1 MRKCISRYFLTFGLI
16 TIGTMIVLFLQL
28 QWAEQSQSAGQNSN
42 NQPNMKVEISERS
55 PAVTVGSEV
64 SEEETFESLM
74 RERREVMRAACQ
86 QEGLDKA
93 GEDDLHR
100 INPWEYLINKR
111 YNVVWC
117 NVFKSASSSWM
128 FIFNLL
134 AGYSE
139 QFLETSRAVPLQL
152 ARDKYPRPSVDE
164 LSRALS
170 RSNVTSIIIGR
181 DPLERLVS
189 AYRDKIHGA
198 LPGTLHDKLRR
209 RITRDYRG
217 VPVPKT
223 RRLPEKF
230 IPTFREFVEYLVVE
244 FSKGKVPDMHWAP
257 VYSFCHP
264 CQVNLNSIVKFETL
278 DEDTHNILKKIH
290 APDKL
295 TKVKKKNQT
304 KGKKSSN
311 FVLQYLKQLDKAL
324 YENLINIYRIDFNI
338 FGYSIPHF
346 ESL

>member
-74 RERREVMRAACQ
+74 RERRKVMRAACQ

-181 DPLERLVS
+181 SD
-189 AYRDKIHGA
+189 
-198 LPGTLHDKLRR
+198 
-209 RITRDYRG
+209 
-217 VPVPKT
+217 
-223 RRLPEKF
+223 
-230 IPTFREFVEYLVVE
+230 
-244 FSKGKVPDMHWAP
+244 
-257 VYSFCHP
+257 
-264 CQVNLNSIVKFETL
+264 
-278 DEDTHNILKKIH
+278 
-290 APDKL
+290 
-295 TKVKKKNQT
+295 
-304 KGKKSSN
+304 
-311 FVLQYLKQLDKAL
+311 QL
-324 YENLINIYRIDFNI
+324 
-338 FGYSIPHF
+338 
-346 ESL
+346 

>member
-86 QEGLDKA
+86 QEGLDRA

-134 AGYSE
+134 AGYTE
-139 QFLETSRAVPLQL
+139 QFMEKSPAALITL
-152 ARDKYPRPSVDE
+152 ARRKYHRPAVSE
-164 LSRALS
+164 LRKDLFIFITFYIVE
-170 RSNVTSIIIGR
+170 NVCI
-181 DPLERLVS
+181 
-189 AYRDKIHGA
+189 K
-198 LPGTLHDKLRR
+198 
-209 RITRDYRG
+209 
-217 VPVPKT
+217 
-223 RRLPEKF
+223 
-230 IPTFREFVEYLVVE
+230 
-244 FSKGKVPDMHWAP
+244 
-257 VYSFCHP
+257 
-264 CQVNLNSIVKFETL
+264 TL
-278 DEDTHNILKKIH
+278 DFGLPSTHKYN
-290 APDKL
+290 
-295 TKVKKKNQT
+295 
-304 KGKKSSN
+304 
-311 FVLQYLKQLDKAL
+311 
-324 YENLINIYRIDFNI
+324 
-338 FGYSIPHF
+338 
-346 ESL
+346 